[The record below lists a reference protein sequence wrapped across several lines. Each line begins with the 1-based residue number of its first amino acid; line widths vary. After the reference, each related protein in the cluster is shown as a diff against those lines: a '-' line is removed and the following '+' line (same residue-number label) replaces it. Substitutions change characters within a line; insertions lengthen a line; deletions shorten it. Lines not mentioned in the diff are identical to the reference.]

1 MSTKASVL
9 VRKRTMFAGLSPCI
23 FFLAKRRGSHTF
35 VVIFKHG
42 MSTAGHQPQ
51 LSLSHCLSIKNS
63 GSNPQE
69 RWNHSQ
75 NMETWQKR
83 KISPNME
90 DHGRSWKIMED
101 MCFSLPINHHG
112 FWGDNLG
119 RTFSGEVVNPPTAF
133 EWNKATRISAKTAL
147 QKPKPVRQRH

>member
-9 VRKRTMFAGLSPCI
+9 VRKRTMFAGLSPRI
-23 FFLAKRRGSHTF
+23 FFLQNAAEAT
-35 VVIFKHG
+35 
-42 MSTAGHQPQ
+42 P
-51 LSLSHCLSIKNS
+51 SLSSSNMACPPLAISLSSVCHIVWASKTQDLTRKN
-63 GSNPQE
+63 GEIIPK
-69 RWNHSQ
+69 
-75 NMETWQKR
+75 TWRPDKHQKSR
-83 KISPNME
+83 LT
-90 DHGRSWKIMED
+90 WKIMED
-101 MCFSLPINHHG
+101 MCFSLPLNHHG